1 MDRLLTP
8 ESLAA
13 LLAVPKRAIYGLAAA
28 GEIPGAI
35 RIGRRLRF
43 DSQLIRTW
51 LRLHR
56 RAELKRQRAR

>member
-8 ESLAA
+8 ETVAV
-13 LLAVPKRAIYGLAAA
+13 LLAVPKRAIYGLAAT

-43 DSQLIRTW
+43 DRRLIRTW
-51 LRLHR
+51 LRIHR
-56 RAELKRQRAR
+56 RAEISRRRSP